1 MDALIVLSRAFHAHR
16 ITAEEFRQSAIDA
29 IATAT
34 ADDVLSLAYFFADA
48 EMDDDER
55 DTHELIK
62 T

>member
-1 MDALIVLSRAFHAHR
+1 MLSRAFHAHHL
-16 ITAEEFRQSAIDA
+16 TLEEFRRSAIDA

-48 EMDDDER
+48 ELDDDEH